1 VACRVTLPVP
11 HVVSCRPLL
20 AAERIKYDMVKSP
33 QTVIMTLERIG
44 PYRIV
49 RLLGKGG
56 MGAVYEGVHEAIERR
71 VAIKVLHAELA
82 RRQDIATRF
91 FNEARAVNRIDHPG
105 LVQVSDYGQL
115 PDGMAYIVMEFLKGE
130 TLGQRIKRV
139 GGRLPSGDVIRI
151 GRQVASA
158 LAAAHDKDIVH
169 RDLKPDN
176 IMIVPNSDV
185 PGGELS
191 KVLDFGIAKV
201 AEAQGGDSEAHTRAD
216 ALLGTPRYMSPE
228 QCRGGGHTDSKSDVY
243 SLGVIFYELLAGA
256 PPFAGSSHG
265 ELIVQHMMQP
275 PPPLSERADPSAS
288 AALVQLVMRMLLKD
302 KDARP
307 TMKQVVGELDR
318 MGGYMSGVFGVVP
331 AVGGASGA
339 SLGAVVMPTGPGT
352 GSLPGQPVMASQ
364 PGVVSSSHPSQPGQ
378 VVMALASIPG
388 TGTMPSLPG
397 QSPPSVPPSTLGLA
411 SGQAP
416 PRQRWPIA
424 VAVGSV
430 IGAVAVGLVL
440 VVTLSKPPPSPP
452 VPLPP
457 PPPPKV
463 EQAVTPPPKKTV
475 RWSVSSQPGG
485 AMVIRQRDG
494 NILGVTPLT
503 LNNPASEGSE
513 SLRIVLQGY
522 AEESVK
528 IDLSQDFDQSFELRK
543 SKTREKGRKKGYEKG
558 NLTVLD

>member
-1 VACRVTLPVP
+1 MPAT
-11 HVVSCRPLL
+11 
-20 AAERIKYDMVKSP
+20 ERIKYDVVKSP

-91 FNEARAVNRIDHPG
+91 FNEARAVNRIEHPG
-105 LVQVSDYGQL
+105 LVQISDYGQL
-115 PDGMAYIVMEFLKGE
+115 PDGMAYIVMEYLKGE
-130 TLGQRIKRV
+130 TLGQRIKRI
-139 GGRLPSGDVIRI
+139 GGRLQAGDVIRL

-256 PPFAGSSHG
+256 PPFAGGAHG

-275 PPPLSERADPSAS
+275 PPPLQDRVDAATP
-288 AALVQLVMRMLLKD
+288 AALVQLIMRMLLKE

-307 TMKQVVGELDR
+307 TMRQVVGELDR
-318 MGGYMSGVFGVVP
+318 MGGYMSGVFGTVP
-331 AVGGASGA
+331 LPAGISG
-339 SLGAVVMPTGPGT
+339 SSMGPVTGGPGSIPGN
-352 GSLPGQPVMASQ
+352 GSLPGTTGMPSQ
-364 PGVVSSSHPSQPGQ
+364 PSLAMGSNPSQPGQ
-378 VVMALASIPG
+378 VAMALASMPG
-388 TGTMPSLPG
+388 THSAPSLSG
-397 QSPPSVPPSTLGLA
+397 QPPTAAPSTLGLA
-411 SGQAP
+411 TGQAP

-424 VAVGSV
+424 VAIGSV
-430 IGAVAVGLVL
+430 LGAVVVGVVL
-440 VVTLSKPPPSPP
+440 VVTLSKPPPTPP
-452 VPLPP
+452 PPLPP
-457 PPPPKV
+457 PPQPKL
-463 EQAVTPPPKKTV
+463 EQAVTPPPAKKSV
-475 RWSVSSQPGG
+475 RWLVNSQPAG

-494 NILGVTPLT
+494 QILGVTPLT
-503 LNNPASEGSE
+503 LNNPATDGTEP
-513 SLRIVLQGY
+513 LRIVLQGY
-522 AEESVK
+522 AEETVEP
-528 IDLSQDFDQSFELRK
+528 DQSKDFEQRVELRK
-543 SKTREKGRKKGYEKG
+543 AKGRDKGRKKGYEKG

>member
-1 VACRVTLPVP
+1 M
-11 HVVSCRPLL
+11 L

-91 FNEARAVNRIDHPG
+91 FNEARAVNRIEHPG
-105 LVQVSDYGQL
+105 LVQISDYGQL

-139 GGRLPSGDVIRI
+139 GGRLPPGDVVRL

-275 PPPLSERADPSAS
+275 PPPLAERVDPSTS
-288 AALVQLVMRMLLKD
+288 PALVQLVMRMLLKE

-318 MGGYMSGVFGVVP
+318 MGGYMSGVFGVV
-331 AVGGASGA
+331 AVGPGGSGA
-339 SLGAVVMPTGPGT
+339 SLGGIGPGSLPGT
-352 GSLPGQPVMASQ
+352 GSLPGLGAMPPGSQ
-364 PGVVSSSHPSQPGQ
+364 PGTGSISHPSQPGQ
-378 VVMALASIPG
+378 VAMALSSMPG
-388 TGTMPSLPG
+388 IGTMPSLAG
-397 QSPPSVPPSTLGLA
+397 QAPPSAPPSTLGLA

-424 VAVGSV
+424 VAAGSV
-430 IGAVAVGLVL
+430 LGAVIVGVVL
-440 VVTLSKPPPSPP
+440 VVSLGKPPPI
-452 VPLPP
+452 PP
-457 PPPPKV
+457 PPPPQVLPPPKA
-463 EQAVTPPPKKTV
+463 EPAVTPPPPKKNV
-475 RWSVSSQPGG
+475 RWSLTSQPSG

-494 NILGVTPLT
+494 QILGVTPLT
-503 LNNPASEGSE
+503 LNNPAGEGQE
-513 SLRIVLQGY
+513 AVRIVLQGY
-522 AEESVK
+522 AEESVQL
-528 IDLSQDFDQSFELRK
+528 DLATDFEQRFELRK